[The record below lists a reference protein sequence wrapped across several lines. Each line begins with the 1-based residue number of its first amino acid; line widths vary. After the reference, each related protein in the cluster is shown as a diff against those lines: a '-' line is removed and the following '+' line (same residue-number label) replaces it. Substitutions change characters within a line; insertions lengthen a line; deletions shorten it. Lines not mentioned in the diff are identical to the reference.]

1 MTNIPQVTKSFDER
15 IMDMMRE
22 NVGSLFTPE
31 DLKKIVERGI
41 EKLFFESRLVS
52 SSYGRNDFKPSLSEE
67 LVEKHI
73 KEQVKIAI
81 ADWIQNNPE
90 KILPIIET
98 TISIGITKHIVNA
111 VENAFQNVLFQFGE
125 SIKQQILNIQR

>member
-1 MTNIPQVTKSFDER
+1 MTNTPQVTKSFDER
-15 IMDMMRE
+15 MMDMMRE

-98 TISIGITKHIVNA
+98 TINTGITKHIANA
-111 VENAFQNVLFQFGE
+111 IESAFQNALFQFGE
-125 SIKQQILNIQR
+125 SIKQQILNIPR

>member
-1 MTNIPQVTKSFDER
+1 
-15 IMDMMRE
+15 MDMMRE

>member
-98 TISIGITKHIVNA
+98 TINTGITKHIANA
-111 VENAFQNVLFQFGE
+111 IESAFQNALFQFGE
-125 SIKQQILNIQR
+125 SIKQQILNIPR